1 MDYNREIILALH
13 KTDADILVQ
22 NYFINNNGN
31 KLYHYPFIRY
41 DGKRDNK
48 EYSVFELEYNDDALK
63 TISDFLNA
71 DENKPHSILV
81 VGDENNDTSRG
92 IVTKCYTY
100 YQYTN
105 ELIDQTYNN
114 FNNLID
120 VQKIVIL
127 NLKEDSITQS
137 DSGEYY

>member
-81 VGDENNDTSRG
+81 VGDENNDTIRLRAG
-92 IVTKCYTY
+92 IFR
-100 YQYTN
+100 
-105 ELIDQTYNN
+105 L
-114 FNNLID
+114 
-120 VQKIVIL
+120 
-127 NLKEDSITQS
+127 
-137 DSGEYY
+137 